1 MNKDEYFEEIYCD
14 YYERIYKFIYYKVCN
29 IELAEDLTSDVFV
42 AVYKNLHRYDESKS
56 FILTLIVCLK

>member
-14 YYERIYKFIYYKVCN
+14 YYEKIYKFIYYKVCN

-42 AVYKNLHRYDESKS
+42 AVYKNLHRYDEVL
-56 FILTLIVCLK
+56 F